1 MNFFVG
7 QFTFRRPI
15 QYKYKTSLNT
25 FKRNMNNFLSL
36 QLKNRKYILCL

>member
-7 QFTFRRPI
+7 QFTFGGPI

-36 QLKNRKYILCL
+36 QLKK